1 VVSFVFLVAL
11 AQASGAG
18 LDMTSRYGLWRGLAH
33 FGIDLALG
41 ALFLA
46 CQNNEVGGRPLPA
59 SAHTLAQIGVLAT
72 VAAGFCLGGPART
85 PLDLVIAVPI
95 FALIFLLAFDK
106 GLIARAL
113 HTPGLMKLGE
123 WSFAIYMV
131 HYIAMYF
138 LPSFGLPDRPWQAF
152 IGGLAASIAA
162 GALAWRF
169 VERPLGDAMRRRL
182 LSAWG

>member
-1 VVSFVFLVAL
+1 LS
-11 AQASGAG
+11 
-18 LDMTSRYGLWRGLAH
+18 
-33 FGIDLALG
+33 
-41 ALFLA
+41 
-46 CQNNEVGGRPLPA
+46 
-59 SAHTLAQIGVLAT
+59 
-72 VAAGFCLGGPART
+72 GPART

-113 HTPGLMKLGE
+113 HAPGLMKLGE

-138 LPSFGLPDRPWQAF
+138 LPSFGLPERPWQAF
-152 IGGLAASIAA
+152 IGGLAASIAT

-169 VERPLGDAMRRRL
+169 VERPLGEAMRRRL
-182 LSAWG
+182 LSAWGRRRDR